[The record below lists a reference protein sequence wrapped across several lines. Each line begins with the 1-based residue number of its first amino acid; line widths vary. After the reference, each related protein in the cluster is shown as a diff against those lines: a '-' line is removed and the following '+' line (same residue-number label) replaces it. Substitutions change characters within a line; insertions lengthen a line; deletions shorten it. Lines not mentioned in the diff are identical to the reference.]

1 MNVLP
6 KERAEKILAWLRR
19 GGVSIRQIAREL
31 DVNRNTVLR
40 YKKRASL
47 DPIHYRSPRVI
58 FRRPKI
64 VVSLE
69 TMERFEDV
77 AILRGTSRD
86 DLITAVLTV
95 VATDD
100 LFDAV
105 LG

>member
-1 MNVLP
+1 M
-6 KERAEKILAWLRR
+6 AWLRR

-47 DPIHYRSPRVI
+47 DPLHFQQPRVVY
-58 FRRPKI
+58 RRPKI
-64 VVSLE
+64 TVSLDV
-69 TMERFEDV
+69 MERFEDV
-77 AILRGTSRD
+77 AIQRRISRD
-86 DLITAVLTV
+86 DLITAILVT